1 MGAIRRDVADAFGD
15 SRGSPVSA
23 PARDGSHL
31 GFATLLS
38 RNEELE
44 ATNRHLALRL
54 EYLETLALI
63 DPLTG
68 LGNRRHFDACL
79 LSEIR
84 RAAREREPLT
94 LLICDVDR
102 FKECND
108 VYGHGTGDAVLMGL
122 GRILKRYCRRG
133 GDLAFRYAG
142 DEFALLWP
150 GVSRPAA
157 RSAAHEIGAATRDLT
172 TGRPHARAPKFVTLS
187 IGGATFEG
195 DRACAPDYLVR
206 VADRAL
212 YRAKRAGRDRARFS
226 GICEPP
232 GVPSAA

>member
-1 MGAIRRDVADAFGD
+1 LGHLAATERIVGAIRRDVAAH
-15 SRGSPVSA
+15 
-23 PARDGSHL
+23 DGSHL
-31 GFATLLS
+31 DFATLLS

-44 ATNRHLALRL
+44 ATNRHLALRV

-63 DPLTG
+63 DPLPG
-68 LGNRRHFDACL
+68 LGNRRHFDASL
-79 LSEIR
+79 LSELR

-102 FKECND
+102 FKKRND
-108 VYGHGTGDAVLMGL
+108 VYGHGTGDAMLIGICQV
-122 GRILKRYCRRG
+122 LKRYCRRG

-150 GVSRPAA
+150 GVPGPAA
-157 RSAAHEIGAATRDLT
+157 RSLAHEIGAATRDLRI
-172 TGRPHARAPKFVTLS
+172 GRLHAGAPKCVTLS

-195 DRACAPDYLVR
+195 DRACAPDYFVP

-212 YRAKRAGRDRARFS
+212 YRAKRVGRDRARF
-226 GICEPP
+226 GGNC
-232 GVPSAA
+232 